1 MNKSS
6 EAFDTARSE
15 YIEGYVEKKEHVF
28 PTLSLIAKEFKLS
41 LSTLRKKAAN
51 EGWYKKRKHH
61 QNSKEEFEMRKQFKG
76 KYSKLAQISRNSLV
90 FVEYFQNA
98 INDEIEKVKNN
109 KTTHSIED
117 MNRLITCSQK
127 IQRLAEQANATLTN
141 LENPLMSLLENQEFN
156 IT

>member
-1 MNKSS
+1 VNKSS

-15 YIEGYVEKKEHVF
+15 YIEGYVEKKEHIF

-51 EGWYKKRKHH
+51 EGWHKKRKHH

-76 KYSKLAQISRNSLV
+76 KYSKLAQVSRNSLV

-98 INDEIEKVKNN
+98 INEEIEKVKKN

-127 IQRLAEQANATLTN
+127 IQRLEEQANATLTN
-141 LENPLMSLLENQEFN
+141 LENPLMSLTE
-156 IT
+156 

>member
-6 EAFDTARSE
+6 EAFDSARSE
-15 YIEGYVEKKEHVF
+15 YIEGYVEKNEHIF
-28 PTLSLIAKEFKLS
+28 PTLSLIAKEFKIS

-61 QNSKEEFEMRKQFKG
+61 QNSQDEFEMRKQFKG

-98 INDEIEKVKNN
+98 INEEIEKVKNN
-109 KTTHSIED
+109 KTTHSVED

-141 LENPLMSLLENQEFN
+141 LENPIMSLIE
-156 IT
+156 

>member
-1 MNKSS
+1 MDVINTS
-6 EAFDTARSE
+6 EAFDSARSE
-15 YIEGYVEKKEHVF
+15 YIEGYVEKVKLIF
-28 PTLSLIAKEFKLS
+28 PTLNLVAKEFKIS

-61 QNSKEEFEMRKQFKG
+61 QNSREEFEMRKQFKG
-76 KYSKLAQISRNSLV
+76 KYSKLAQVSRNSLV

-98 INDEIEKVKNN
+98 INEEIEKVKKN

-117 MNRLITCSQK
+117 MNRLITCIQR

-141 LENPLMSLLENQEFN
+141 LEDPLIPFME
-156 IT
+156 